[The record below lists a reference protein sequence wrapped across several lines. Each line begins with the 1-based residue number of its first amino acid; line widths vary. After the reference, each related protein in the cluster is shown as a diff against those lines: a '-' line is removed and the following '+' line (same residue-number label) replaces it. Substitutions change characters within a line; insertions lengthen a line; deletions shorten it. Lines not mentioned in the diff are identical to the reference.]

1 MCYYTFA
8 CLSYKRILHSPFLPF
23 FKVIACLILEKV
35 DSPKKSQQMKAKDN
49 LHSPLLA
56 LEIYRLSKVEGM
68 DKSTLME
75 KFGISR
81 TTLWR
86 ILSTFERK
94 NPQTAELM
102 KPQGKDVTPED
113 YKRLQDELVRLK
125 KELERE
131 RLRADFYE
139 EMVAY
144 GEEVYGIKL
153 KKAGTK

>member
-1 MCYYTFA
+1 
-8 CLSYKRILHSPFLPF
+8 
-23 FKVIACLILEKV
+23 
-35 DSPKKSQQMKAKDN
+35 MKAKDN

>member
-1 MCYYTFA
+1 
-8 CLSYKRILHSPFLPF
+8 
-23 FKVIACLILEKV
+23 
-35 DSPKKSQQMKAKDN
+35 MKAKDN

-102 KPQGKDVTPED
+102 KPQGVDTN
-113 YKRLQDELVRLK
+113 
-125 KELERE
+125 
-131 RLRADFYE
+131 
-139 EMVAY
+139 
-144 GEEVYGIKL
+144 
-153 KKAGTK
+153 

>member
-1 MCYYTFA
+1 M
-8 CLSYKRILHSPFLPF
+8 
-23 FKVIACLILEKV
+23 
-35 DSPKKSQQMKAKDN
+35 
-49 LHSPLLA
+49 
-56 LEIYRLSKVEGM
+56 
-68 DKSTLME
+68 
-75 KFGISR
+75 
-81 TTLWR
+81 
-86 ILSTFERK
+86 
-94 NPQTAELM
+94 
-102 KPQGKDVTPED
+102 TPED